1 MTASP
6 TARQADTGAGTRE
19 VLVTGM
25 GFCLPGPDGRQTLG
39 RDDFW
44 STISTG
50 TVHLGHEG
58 VWFGSVTPPEEFVA
72 ESFPEVPDRHLANYA
87 AVHHYGLAATAK
99 ALADAGLGRENGE
112 LAEAA
117 VITARATS
125 DSWFD
130 VYEDFVRSESEE
142 PDPAR
147 GRALFTRLAIAGG
160 TTDLAYVQAALLG
173 AGGPCH
179 TVSSGCASSAVALGD
194 AQRLITS
201 GVVDIAVVT
210 GVDYFNLDRILRFQA
225 LRERVEQAERAGR
238 AVLPAAMTLD
248 APMRPY
254 DSRAQ
259 ASNMANGATTLILES
274 REHARARGARSHVR
288 VLGQVHGRLAG
299 GSAMA
304 ADDSGAAV
312 ERAARRV
319 LRMGGVDPQD
329 IRYVNGGAEGNPIFH
344 GIESAALSRLLGE
357 RAHGLPVSVQ
367 EASFGHGGS
376 ALGLM
381 GVAATGLMMASG
393 QVCPTAGCEQP
404 AAECVFDPVPG
415 HLTKPHDLPF
425 ALSFNYHVGTG
436 ASAILLAREDE
447 EPAVG
452 GTAGP
457 TAAIASPAAPDPRA
471 AVPGVP
477 PVWPARPVGEV
488 LAVEGAGRPGVAE
501 VVAGLTPLG
510 LRAPQTGEVPDLYL
524 VAQIGNEA
532 YGAEPAAVGLDRD
545 RVLATLTAMADRGAG
560 RAVLVTDGTQLI
572 EPGADPDAAARRAA
586 DLSWWRQQA
595 HRLAGRG
602 VVANAVTTGYAPFLG
617 HRLAEGREAELM
629 QHLLVRRPTRVDD
642 VVNLLR
648 LLATEHSAHL
658 VGQVLTLDGGV
669 EAMLVP
675 PTPAWLAEP
684 SPAYPDPAPGDPF
697 DLSGT
702 VLLVTGASSGIGRT
716 FAREAA
722 RRGAELVLVGR
733 RADALASA
741 AEEVAAEG
749 GTAHVL
755 PADLGDPECVPAMVA
770 EAVRLAGRIDGLVY
784 SAGIL
789 DFDERGDNSAVRA
802 RSFAVNVLSYAAT
815 TDALLGE
822 WVPRRHPGVVVAV
835 GSVSALAAPVP
846 RTQAYGASKAAML
859 QHTRM
864 LATTGARWG
873 VRANTVLPGMVRT
886 PMEAAVPN
894 SDAFTTSLLSQV
906 PQGRIGE
913 PQEVAELLCYLAAP
927 ASSRLSG
934 AALVIDG
941 GGSLGCLPEL
951 NRPRAGAGTEE
962 QI

>member
-1 MTASP
+1 M
-6 TARQADTGAGTRE
+6 
-19 VLVTGM
+19 VTGM
-25 GFCLPGPDGRQTLG
+25 GFCLPGPDGRQTLD
-39 RDDFW
+39 RADFW

-50 TVHLGHEG
+50 AVHLGQEG

-87 AVHHYGLAATAK
+87 AVHHYGLAATSM
-99 ALADAGLGRENGE
+99 ALRDAGLGRENGE

-142 PDPAR
+142 PDPER

-194 AQRLITS
+194 AHRLITG

-225 LRERVEQAERAGR
+225 LRDRVEQAERAGR
-238 AVLPAAMTLD
+238 PVLPASMTLD
-248 APMRPY
+248 SPMRPY
-254 DSRAQ
+254 DSRAR

-288 VLGQVHGRLAG
+288 VLGQVHGRVAG

-304 ADDSGAAV
+304 ADDSGQAV

-329 IRYVNGGAEGNPIFH
+329 VRYVNGGAEGNPIFH
-344 GIESAALSRLLGE
+344 TIESAALSRLLGD

-367 EASFGHGGS
+367 EASFGHVGS

-404 AAECVFDPVPG
+404 AEECVFDPVPG
-415 HLTKPHDLPF
+415 HRTAPHDLPF

-457 TAAIASPAAPDPRA
+457 TAALAATPPVDPRA
-471 AVPGVP
+471 SVPGVT

-488 LAVEGAGRPGVAE
+488 MAVEGADRPGVADL
-501 VVAGLTPLG
+501 VAGLTPLG
-510 LRAPQTGEVPDLYL
+510 LRAPDTAEVPDLYV
-524 VAQIGNEA
+524 VAHIGNET
-532 YGAEPAAVGLDRD
+532 YGAEPGAGLDRD

-560 RAVLVTDGTQLI
+560 RAVLVTDGAQLM

-586 DLSWWRQQA
+586 DRWWWQEQA

-602 VVANAVTTGYAPFLG
+602 VVANTVTTGYAPFLG

-642 VVNLLR
+642 LVNMVR
-648 LLATEHSAHL
+648 LLATEHSAHML
-658 VGQVLTLDGGV
+658 GQVLTLDGGV

-684 SPAYPDPAPGDPF
+684 SPAHPEPAPGDPF

-702 VLLVTGASSGIGRT
+702 VLLVTGASSGIGRA
-716 FAREAA
+716 FAVEAA

-733 RADALASA
+733 RADALAAAA
-741 AEEVAAEG
+741 AEVVAAG
-749 GTAHVL
+749 GAAHVL

-770 EAVRLAGRIDGLVY
+770 EAVRLAGRVDGLVY

-873 VRANTVLPGMVRT
+873 VRANTVLPGMIRT

-894 SDAFTTSLLSQV
+894 SEAFMASLLSQV
-906 PQGRIGE
+906 PQGRLGE
-913 PQEVAELLCYLAAP
+913 PQEVAELLCFLAAP
-927 ASSRLSG
+927 ASARLSG

-951 NRPRAGAGTEE
+951 NRPRAAAGSEE
-962 QI
+962 QIR